1 MAIDFRHAPDRNRY
15 EVLDGE
21 DVIGQAQ
28 YRRSGSQVDF
38 VHTEVDDAY
47 GGQGLASKLVGFA
60 LDDVREQG
68 QRFVAHCP
76 YVVKWLE
83 RHPEYDDLRDPAEDQ

>member
-1 MAIDFRHAPDRNRY
+1 MAISFRHAPEQQRY
-15 EVLDGE
+15 EILD
-21 DVIGQAQ
+21 DDAVIGLAE
-28 YRRSGSQVDF
+28 YRRPDQSHVDF

-60 LDDVREQG
+60 LEDVRTQG
-68 QRFVAHCP
+68 LRFLAHCP

-83 RHPEYDDLRDPAEDQ
+83 RHHEYDDLQDPV